1 MLSQS
6 LKILFLSGLGLSL
19 LLNPSTAF
27 AQSRSGDVVVPTD
40 SGNGSVRPSTGTGG
54 STTSTSTTSDRGTR
68 FSCRYHNGNYTVMYN
83 PEAFPGDYFAWATPR
98 TLGGGWN
105 AEQRCNEIARRL
117 ESYRPDGLVELK
129 SAVENGENTVCV
141 TTDARPS
148 CRIVLTVPR
157 GQDPDVVRN
166 GIFQNLVTADNGE
179 QTTAV
184 NTFTGRGGDL
194 SNIGKI
200 FGVKT
205 PVSSSKAPINLKPFL
220 APADGG
226 TGAKLSNG
234 VKLPSSPSKP
244 SGNTRLNPN
253 KLR

>member
-6 LKILFLSGLGLSL
+6 LKILFASGLGLSM

-40 SGNGSVRPSTGTGG
+40 SGNGSVRPSTGTGS
-54 STTSTSTTSDRGTR
+54 STTSTSTTRDRGVR
-68 FSCRYHNGNYTVMYN
+68 FSCRSYNGNYTVMYN
-83 PEAFPGDYFAWATPR
+83 PEAFPGEYFPWATPR
-98 TLGGGWN
+98 NLGGGWD
-105 AEQRCNEIARRL
+105 AQRRCNAIAERL

-129 SAVENGENTVCV
+129 SAVENGENTICV
-141 TTDARPS
+141 TTDARPA

-157 GQDPDVVRN
+157 NQDPDVVRN
-166 GIFQNLVTADNGE
+166 GIFQNLVTADNGD

-194 SNIGKI
+194 TNIGQI
-200 FGVKT
+200 FGVKK
-205 PVSSSKAPINLKPFL
+205 PASSSKAPINLKPFL

-234 VKLPSSPSKP
+234 VKLNTPSRP
-244 SGNTRLNPN
+244 SGGTRLNPN

>member
-6 LKILFLSGLGLSL
+6 LKILFASGLGLSML
-19 LLNPSTAF
+19 VNPSTAF
-27 AQSRSGDVVVPTD
+27 AQSRSGDVVVPTE
-40 SGNGSVRPSTGTGG
+40 SGGSVRPSTGTGS
-54 STTSTSTTSDRGTR
+54 STTSTSTTRDRGTR

-83 PEAFPGDYFAWATPR
+83 PEAFPGEYFPWATPR

-105 AEQRCNEIARRL
+105 AESRCNEIARRL

-129 SAVENGENTVCV
+129 SSVENGENTVCV

-194 SNIGKI
+194 SNIGQI
-200 FGVKT
+200 FGVKK
-205 PVSSSKAPINLKPFL
+205 PASSSSKAPINLKPFL

-234 VKLPSSPSKP
+234 VKLPSSQSKP
-244 SGNTRLNPN
+244 SGGTRLNPN